1 MIRRPPRP
9 TRTDT
14 LFPYTTLFRSFMMVR
29 LGDLVFD
36 PLLGIA
42 IDRTATRIGR
52 FRPWM
57 LAGAPTVMMGAWLA
71 YFTPHTAGAHYL
83 TLALIGV
90 FGGYSRVPVT
100 QFSWAG
106 VLAWRSVE
114 SGGGRG
120 GVRPGNFRWC

>member
-1 MIRRPPRP
+1 MRISDWSSDVCSSDLFSVPALPMAAMNLSLAVFLPQFYATHTAIPLTMIG
-9 TRTDT
+9 
-14 LFPYTTLFRSFMMVR
+14 FIFMMVR

-71 YFTPHTAGAHYL
+71 YFPPPTAGAERKSTRL
-83 TLALIGV
+83 N
-90 FGGYSRVPVT
+90 P
-100 QFSWAG
+100 
-106 VLAWRSVE
+106 
-114 SGGGRG
+114 
-120 GVRPGNFRWC
+120 

>member
-1 MIRRPPRP
+1 
-9 TRTDT
+9 
-14 LFPYTTLFRSFMMVR
+14 MMVR

-42 IDRTATRIGR
+42 LDRTATRIGR

-71 YFTPHTAGAHYL
+71 YFPPPTAGALYL

-90 FGGYSRVPVT
+90 FGGYSLVTVT
-100 QFSWAG
+100 QFSWAA
-106 VLAWRSVE
+106 VLAGSASERSRIYGWIQTAAVLGMLLILGLLDRK
-114 SGGGRG
+114 STRL
-120 GVRPGNFRWC
+120 NSSH

>member
-52 FRPWM
+52 FRPRM

-71 YFTPHTAGAHYL
+71 YFPPPTAGALYL
-83 TLALIGV
+83 TLALTWENGRA
-90 FGGYSRVPVT
+90 SCRERRLKSASH
-100 QFSWAG
+100 SWVAG
-106 VLAWRSVE
+106 TV
-114 SGGGRG
+114 
-120 GVRPGNFRWC
+120 NNKT

>member
-1 MIRRPPRP
+1 MRISDWSSDVCSSDLFSVPALPMAAMNLSLAVFLPQFYATHTAIPLTMIG
-9 TRTDT
+9 
-14 LFPYTTLFRSFMMVR
+14 FIFMMVR

-71 YFTPHTAGAHYL
+71 YFRSGEHTSEL
-83 TLALIGV
+83 QSLM
-90 FGGYSRVPVT
+90 R
-100 QFSWAG
+100 
-106 VLAWRSVE
+106 
-114 SGGGRG
+114 
-120 GVRPGNFRWC
+120 N